1 MLAAAWP
8 DEVRSDKKHPEY
20 NHPKWHY
27 TDEPFKPAG
36 QPRSVKTV
44 PPDDENIMMA
54 YGKNVAILKNE
65 LETPRNRAIAVCW
78 VFHLIGDI
86 HQPCHTTSLFTTEY
100 PKGDKGANLIFVKV
114 GPGCDVIPLH
124 WLWDD
129 PILGSEDLRDA
140 RKAAVEL
147 RNRPEFAR
155 ARLAELDTESSFE
168 QWKDASM
175 KLAKEVVY
183 LLTAVRACTYYKL
196 VVD

>member
-36 QPRSVKTV
+36 QPESVETV
-44 PPDDENIMMA
+44 PPDEENIMMA
-54 YGKNVAILKNE
+54 YGKNVAIMKNE

-100 PKGDKGANLIFVKV
+100 PKGDKSANLIFIKV

-124 WLWDD
+124 WFWDD
-129 PILGSEDLRDA
+129 LIL
-140 RKAAVEL
+140 AAKTFAMLGLPRWNCGTALSSPEQGW
-147 RNRPEFAR
+147 RNSIRR
-155 ARLAELDTESSFE
+155 VRSSNGRMP
-168 QWKDASM
+168 A
-175 KLAKEVVY
+175 
-183 LLTAVRACTYYKL
+183 
-196 VVD
+196 